1 MTSREITVRSLSLT
15 HDRIILVRTEIP
27 PIGCSI
33 VESKGWTSYTIKPAA
48 VQKPTRNGWSK
59 PRQGCFNGVLS
70 KILYIIS
77 LYTFNIIIISVTYTL
92 IACAHKSC
100 CLVCM
105 YEWMDEWM
113 NEWMNKSEMDMDPY
127 FWPSPTA
134 NGSNPTQP
142 MIFFTGVT
150 QPKFDSIIRYTAWI
164 STNINM
170 ITLYCTVKNTVKL
183 GSIHHSRQQSH
194 YTVSQKSS
202 HL

>member
-1 MTSREITVRSLSLT
+1 MQWAEPVLRRLTIDGCKFLQIKSDVHLKCNYRLVRMTSREITVRSLSLT

-105 YEWMDEWM
+105 YE
-113 NEWMNKSEMDMDPY
+113 
-127 FWPSPTA
+127 
-134 NGSNPTQP
+134 
-142 MIFFTGVT
+142 
-150 QPKFDSIIRYTAWI
+150 
-164 STNINM
+164 
-170 ITLYCTVKNTVKL
+170 
-183 GSIHHSRQQSH
+183 
-194 YTVSQKSS
+194 
-202 HL
+202 